1 MNIAEQMKDV
11 LKEEIKAA
19 VLKAGLAEES
29 QIPNVVLET
38 PKDKTHGDY
47 STNMAM
53 QLARVA
59 KKAPRQIAEEIV
71 AHFDKG
77 KASIEKLDIAGPGF
91 INFYMNNQYLTK
103 LIPSVLEAGE
113 AYGETNIGNG
123 ERVQVEF
130 VSANPT
136 GDLHLGHARGAAVGD
151 SLCNVLSKAGY
162 DVSREYYINDA
173 GNQINNLALSVEVR
187 YFEALGLEKPMPED
201 GYRGEDI
208 IAIGKRLA
216 EEYGDRFVN
225 EEESERLAFFREY
238 GLKYELEKLRKDL
251 ENFRVPFDVWYSE
264 TSLYQNG
271 KIDKALEALRE
282 KGHVYEEDGAT
293 WFRSTTFGD
302 DKDRVLI
309 KKDGTYTYL
318 LPDIAYH
325 KDKLDRG
332 FDKLINVWGAD
343 HHGYIPRMKA
353 AIEALGYEKGTL
365 EVEIIQLVHL
375 YKNGEKIKMSK
386 RTGKA
391 VTMRDLIEEVGL
403 DAVRYFFA
411 MRSADT
417 HMDFDL
423 DLAVSTSNENPVYY
437 AQYAHARICSMLRQ
451 GEEQGLKPAADLDFS
466 HIQSEK
472 EYDLLKTIG
481 GFPEAVAEAAE
492 KRIPHRVT
500 NYIYDLASA
509 LHSFYNAEK
518 VIDPENEEKSRARL
532 ALMKATQITLNNAL
546 QLIGVSAPGKNVITI
561 KRTKSSGFV
570 LFL

>member
-29 QIPNVVLET
+29 QIPNVILET

-53 QLARVA
+53 QLARIA

-123 ERVQVEF
+123 ERVQIEF

-225 EEESERLAFFREY
+225 EEESERLAFFRDY

-293 WFRSTTFGD
+293 WFRSTAFGD

-309 KKDGTYTYL
+309 KKDGSYTYL

-375 YKNGEKIKMSK
+375 YKNGEKMKMSK

-500 NYIYDLASA
+500 NYIYDLASS

-546 QLIGVSAPGKNVITI
+546 QLIGVSAPEKM
-561 KRTKSSGFV
+561 
-570 LFL
+570 

>member
-1 MNIAEQMKDV
+1 MNIVEQMKDV
-11 LKEEIKAA
+11 LKQEIKEA
-19 VLKAGLAEES
+19 VMKAGLAAES
-29 QIPNVVLET
+29 EIPEVVLEV
-38 PKDKTHGDY
+38 PKDKAHGDY

-53 QLARVA
+53 QLARIA
-59 KKAPRQIAEEIV
+59 KKAPRNIAEEIV
-71 AHFDKG
+71 ASFDKG
-77 KASIEKLDIAGPGF
+77 KASIDKLDIAGPGF

-103 LIPSVLEAGE
+103 LIPAVLEAGE
-113 AYGETNIGNG
+113 AYGETNIGGG

-136 GDLHLGHARGAAVGD
+136 GNLHLGHARGAAVGD
-151 SLCNVLSKAGY
+151 SLCNVLEKAGY
-162 DVSREYYINDA
+162 EVSREYYINDA
-173 GNQINNLALSVEVR
+173 GNQINNLALSVEAR
-187 YFEALGLEKPMPED
+187 YFQALGNDKPMPED
-201 GYRGEDI
+201 GYHGEDI
-208 IAIGKRLA
+208 KEIGRKLA
-216 EEYGDRFVN
+216 DEFGDRFVH

-238 GLKYELEKLRKDL
+238 GLKYELGKLREDL

-271 KIDKALEALRE
+271 KIDQALEALRE
-282 KGHVYEEDGAT
+282 KGHIYEEDGAT
-293 WFRSTTFGD
+293 WFRSTAFGD

-309 KKDGTYTYL
+309 KKDGSYTYL

-332 FDKLINVWGAD
+332 SQKLINVWGAD

-353 AIEALGYEKGTL
+353 AIEALGYDKGTL

-375 YKNGEKIKMSK
+375 YKNGEKMKMSK

-391 VTMRDLIEEVGL
+391 VTMRDLIDEVGL

-451 GEEQGLKPAADLDFS
+451 GEEKGISFEGNLDLTK
-466 HIQSEK
+466 IASEK
-472 EYDLLKTIG
+472 EYDLLKVIG
-481 GFPEAVAEAAE
+481 SFPEAVADAAE
-492 KRIPHRVT
+492 KRIPHRIT
-500 NYIYDLASA
+500 NYIFELASV

-518 VIDPENEEKSRARL
+518 VLDPADEEKSRARL
-532 ALMKATQITLNNAL
+532 SLMKATQITLNNAL
-546 QLIGVSAPGKNVITI
+546 KLIGVSAPEKM
-561 KRTKSSGFV
+561 
-570 LFL
+570 

>member
-53 QLARVA
+53 QLARIA

-71 AHFDKG
+71 SHFDKG

-271 KIDKALEALRE
+271 KIDKALEAIRE

-353 AIEALGYEKGTL
+353 AIEALGYENGTL

-375 YKNGEKIKMSK
+375 YKNGEKMKMSK

-500 NYIYDLASA
+500 NYIYDLASS

-546 QLIGVSAPGKNVITI
+546 QLIGVSAPEKM
-561 KRTKSSGFV
+561 
-570 LFL
+570 

>member
-11 LKEEIKAA
+11 LKEEIKAS

-238 GLKYELEKLRKDL
+238 GLKYELDKLRKDL

-375 YKNGEKIKMSK
+375 YKNGEKMKMSK

-451 GEEQGLKPAADLDFS
+451 GEEQGLKPAADHDFS

-546 QLIGVSAPGKNVITI
+546 QLIGVSAPEKM
-561 KRTKSSGFV
+561 
-570 LFL
+570 

>member
-19 VLKAGLAEES
+19 VLKAGLADES
-29 QIPNVVLET
+29 QIPNVILET

-53 QLARVA
+53 QLARIA
-59 KKAPRQIAEEIV
+59 KKAPRQIAEDIV
-71 AHFDKG
+71 ASFDKG

-91 INFYMNNQYLTK
+91 INFYMDNQYLTK

-123 ERVQVEF
+123 ERIQVEF

-151 SLCNVLSKAGY
+151 SLCNVLAKAGY

-187 YFEALGLEKPMPED
+187 YFEALGLEKEMPED

-216 EEYGDRFVN
+216 EEYGDRFVK
-225 EEESERLAFFREY
+225 EEESERQKFFREY
-238 GLKYELEKLRKDL
+238 GLKYELEKLRVDL
-251 ENFRVPFDVWYSE
+251 ENFRVPFNVWYSE
-264 TSLYQNG
+264 TSLYENG
-271 KIDKALEALRE
+271 KIDKALEALR
-282 KGHVYEEDGAT
+282 KQGHVYEEDGAT

-353 AIEALGYEKGTL
+353 AIEALGYQKGTL

-375 YKNGEKIKMSK
+375 YKNGEKMKMSK

-423 DLAVSTSNENPVYY
+423 DLAVSTSNDNPVYY

-451 GEEQGLKPAADLDFS
+451 GEEQGLTPAADLDFS
-466 HIQSEK
+466 AVNSEK

-500 NYIYDLASA
+500 NYIYDLASS

-546 QLIGVSAPGKNVITI
+546 QLIGVSAPEKM
-561 KRTKSSGFV
+561 
-570 LFL
+570 

>member
-11 LKEEIKAA
+11 LKEEIRAA
-19 VLKAGLAEES
+19 VLKAGLTEES
-29 QIPNVVLET
+29 QMPNVILET

-53 QLARVA
+53 QLARIA

-71 AHFDKG
+71 ASFDKG

-103 LIPSVLEAGE
+103 LIPSVLEAGD

-151 SLCNVLSKAGY
+151 SLCNVLAKAGY

-173 GNQINNLALSVEVR
+173 GNQINNLALSIEVR

-208 IAIGKRLA
+208 ISIGKRLA

-238 GLKYELEKLRKDL
+238 GLKYELEKLRVDL

-271 KIDKALEALRE
+271 KIDKALDALRE

-332 FDKLINVWGAD
+332 FDKLVNVWGAD

-375 YKNGEKIKMSK
+375 YKNGEKMKMSK

-391 VTMRDLIEEVGL
+391 VTMRDLIDEVGL

-466 HIQSEK
+466 PIQSEK

-546 QLIGVSAPGKNVITI
+546 QLIGVSAPEKM
-561 KRTKSSGFV
+561 
-570 LFL
+570 